1 MNPQRTL
8 FGRISINGK
17 RTDLGHATLSTLF
30 IRAAQVYN
38 STQSRSPEINL
49 TIEVSHAKLPESSI
63 MNREAIIEQSVAA
76 QIITNPDDES
86 PFEGI
91 TIGRVQE
98 AMSSP
103 EYAAWYQY
111 CQPDN
116 RMGVDPVLVNLA
128 RENYII
134 AFPDCAPHFP
144 KWIDS

>member
-38 STQSRSPEINL
+38 STQSRNPEINL

-63 MNREAIIEQSVAA
+63 LNREAMLEQSVAA

-98 AMSSP
+98 AMTSP

-116 RMGVDPVLVNLA
+116 RIGVGPAEIHNSRIRYRLK
-128 RENYII
+128 
-134 AFPDCAPHFP
+134 FPDCAPHFP

>member
-63 MNREAIIEQSVAA
+63 MNREAMLEQSVAA
-76 QIITNPDDES
+76 QIITNPNDES

-91 TIGRVQE
+91 TIGRVQQ
-98 AMSSP
+98 AMASP
-103 EYAAWYQY
+103 EYATWYQY

-116 RMGVDPVLVNLA
+116 RIGIPDADIINAEA
-128 RENYII
+128 RYIE

-144 KWIDS
+144 KWIES